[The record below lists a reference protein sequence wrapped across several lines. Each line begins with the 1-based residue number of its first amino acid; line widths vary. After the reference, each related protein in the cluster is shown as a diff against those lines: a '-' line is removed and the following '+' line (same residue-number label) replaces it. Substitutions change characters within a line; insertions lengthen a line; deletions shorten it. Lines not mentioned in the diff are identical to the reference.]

1 MMSLEK
7 KHRLIGIL
15 ATLFVLSLLVVAWF
29 ESHH

>member
-7 KHRLIGIL
+7 KRRLIGLL
-15 ATLFVLSLLVVAWF
+15 ATLFIASLLVVAWF

>member
-7 KHRLIGIL
+7 KRRLIGLL
-15 ATLFVLSLLVVAWF
+15 AMLFIVSLLVVAWF